1 MKTTTQK
8 QLAAT
13 QKAFKPILTYLEQ
26 QQKLAAALTALA
38 DKKAA
43 FETERQAIIRQA
55 GTIEAQSLL
64 GDSTP
69 EGEQAVVL
77 NLSALR
83 ERQERLQA
91 AEEALH
97 QQRAELE
104 QQLPAQLES
113 MTALLYELSET
124 YRTEL
129 EDEWRQTV
137 AQMNSIMFR
146 LYAVQSTIGTVT
158 GYTRS
163 LFEMEIPSLLDAS
176 TNLFRR
182 PIDTHA
188 LRNDVVAEAWKADNT
203 AVRLAEQLKLFGDS
217 KYRLE
222 QLERETKWR
231 AAS

>member
-13 QKAFKPILTYLEQ
+13 QKAFNPILTYLEQ
-26 QQKLAAALTALA
+26 QHKLAAALKVLA
-38 DKKAA
+38 DKKTT
-43 FETERQAIIRQA
+43 FEIERQTIIRQA

-69 EGEQAVVL
+69 EEEKAVAV

-83 ERQERLQA
+83 ERHERLQA

-137 AQMNSIMFR
+137 AHLNTIMFR
-146 LYAVQSTIGTVT
+146 LYAVQTTIGTAT

-163 LFEMEIPSLLDAS
+163 LFEIQIPSLLDTSA
-176 TNLFRR
+176 NLFRR

-188 LRNDVVAEAWKADNT
+188 LRNDIVAEEWKADS
-203 AVRLAEQLKLFGDS
+203 AAMQLAEQLKLFGDS
-217 KYRLE
+217 KYTLE
-222 QLERETKWR
+222 QLEREAKWR
-231 AAS
+231 SAS

>member
-1 MKTTTQK
+1 M
-8 QLAAT
+8 
-13 QKAFKPILTYLEQ
+13 
-26 QQKLAAALTALA
+26 
-38 DKKAA
+38 
-43 FETERQAIIRQA
+43 
-55 GTIEAQSLL
+55 
-64 GDSTP
+64 
-69 EGEQAVVL
+69 
-77 NLSALR
+77 
-83 ERQERLQA
+83 QA

-113 MTALLYELSET
+113 MTALLYELSAT

-137 AQMNSIMFR
+137 AHLNAIMFR
-146 LYAVQSTIGTVT
+146 LYAVQITVGTVT

-163 LFEMEIPSLLDAS
+163 LFEIQIPSLLDAS

-188 LRNDVVAEAWKADNT
+188 LRNDIVAEAWKADT
-203 AVRLAEQLKLFGDS
+203 AAMQLAEQLKLFGDS
-217 KYRLE
+217 KYTLE

>member
-26 QQKLAAALTALA
+26 QQKLASALKALA

-55 GTIEAQSLL
+55 GTLEAQSLL

-69 EGEQAVVL
+69 EGEQAVAV

-104 QQLPAQLES
+104 QQLPTQLES

>member
-26 QQKLAAALTALA
+26 QQKLAAALKALA

-55 GTIEAQSLL
+55 GTLDAQSLL

-69 EGEQAVVL
+69 EGEQAVAV

-113 MTALLYELSET
+113 MTVLLY
-124 YRTEL
+124 
-129 EDEWRQTV
+129 
-137 AQMNSIMFR
+137 
-146 LYAVQSTIGTVT
+146 
-158 GYTRS
+158 
-163 LFEMEIPSLLDAS
+163 
-176 TNLFRR
+176 
-182 PIDTHA
+182 
-188 LRNDVVAEAWKADNT
+188 
-203 AVRLAEQLKLFGDS
+203 
-217 KYRLE
+217 
-222 QLERETKWR
+222 
-231 AAS
+231 

>member
-26 QQKLAAALTALA
+26 QQKLAAALKALA
-38 DKKAA
+38 DKKTT
-43 FETERQAIIRQA
+43 FETERQTIIRQA

-69 EGEQAVVL
+69 EGEQTVAV

-113 MTALLYELSET
+113 LTALLYELSET

-137 AQMNSIMFR
+137 AHLNTIMFR
-146 LYAVQSTIGTVT
+146 LYAVQTTIGTAT

-163 LFEMEIPSLLDAS
+163 LFEIQIPSLLDTSA
-176 TNLFRR
+176 NLFRR

-188 LRNDVVAEAWKADNT
+188 LRNDIVAKEWKADSA
-203 AVRLAEQLKLFGDS
+203 AVHLAEQLKLFGDS
-217 KYRLE
+217 KYKLE

>member
-26 QQKLAAALTALA
+26 QQKLAAALKALA

-55 GTIEAQSLL
+55 GTLEAQSLL

-69 EGEQAVVL
+69 EGEQAVAV

-113 MTALLYELSET
+113 MTVLLYELSEA
-124 YRTEL
+124 YRTKL

-137 AQMNSIMFR
+137 AHLNAIMFR
-146 LYAVQSTIGTVT
+146 LYAVQITIGTVT

-163 LFEMEIPSLLDAS
+163 LFEMEIP
-176 TNLFRR
+176 
-182 PIDTHA
+182 
-188 LRNDVVAEAWKADNT
+188 
-203 AVRLAEQLKLFGDS
+203 
-217 KYRLE
+217 
-222 QLERETKWR
+222 
-231 AAS
+231 

>member
-26 QQKLAAALTALA
+26 QQKLAAALKALA
-38 DKKAA
+38 DKKTT
-43 FETERQAIIRQA
+43 FETERQTIIRQA

-69 EGEQAVVL
+69 EGEQTVAV

-83 ERQERLQA
+83 ERQKRLQA

-113 MTALLYELSET
+113 LTALLYELSET

-137 AQMNSIMFR
+137 AHLNTIMFR
-146 LYAVQSTIGTVT
+146 LYAVQTTIGTAT

-163 LFEMEIPSLLDAS
+163 LFEIQIPSLLDTSA
-176 TNLFRR
+176 NLFRR

-188 LRNDVVAEAWKADNT
+188 LRNDIVAEEWKADSA
-203 AVRLAEQLKLFGDS
+203 AVHLAEQLKLFGDS
-217 KYRLE
+217 KYKLE

>member
-26 QQKLAAALTALA
+26 HQKLAAALKALA

-55 GTIEAQSLL
+55 GTLEAQSLL

-69 EGEQAVVL
+69 EGEQAVAV
-77 NLSALR
+77 NLSTLR

-97 QQRAELE
+97 QQRAELQ
-104 QQLPAQLES
+104 QQLPAQMES
-113 MTALLYELSET
+113 MTALLFELSET

-137 AQMNSIMFR
+137 AHLNAITFR
-146 LYAVQSTIGTVT
+146 LYAVQITIGTVT

-188 LRNDVVAEAWKADNT
+188 LRNDVVAEAWKADST
-203 AVRLAEQLKLFGDS
+203 AVQLAEQLKLLGDS
-217 KYRLE
+217 KYKME

>member
-26 QQKLAAALTALA
+26 HHKLAAALKALA

-43 FETERQAIIRQA
+43 FDTERQTIIRQA

-69 EGEQAVVL
+69 EGEKAVAV

-83 ERQERLQA
+83 ERHERLQA

-137 AQMNSIMFR
+137 AHLNTIMFR
-146 LYAVQSTIGTVT
+146 LYAVQTTIGTAT

-163 LFEMEIPSLLDAS
+163 LFEIQIPSLLDTSA
-176 TNLFRR
+176 NLFRR

-188 LRNDVVAEAWKADNT
+188 LRNDIVAEEWKADSA
-203 AVRLAEQLKLFGDS
+203 AVHLAEQLKLFGDS
-217 KYRLE
+217 KYTLE

>member
-13 QKAFKPILTYLEQ
+13 QKAFKPILTYLGQ
-26 QQKLAAALTALA
+26 QEKLASALKALA

-43 FETERQAIIRQA
+43 FETERQVIIRQA
-55 GTIEAQSLL
+55 GTLEAQSLL

-69 EGEQAVVL
+69 EGEHAVAV

-113 MTALLYELSET
+113 MTVLLFELSET
-124 YRTEL
+124 YRAEL

-137 AQMNSIMFR
+137 AHLNAIMFR
-146 LYAVQSTIGTVT
+146 LYAVQTTIGTVT

-188 LRNDVVAEAWKADNT
+188 LRNDVVAEAWKADST
-203 AVRLAEQLKLFGDS
+203 AVHLAEQLKLFGDS

>member
-13 QKAFKPILTYLEQ
+13 QKAFKPILAYLEH
-26 QQKLAAALTALA
+26 QQKLAAALKALA

-55 GTIEAQSLL
+55 GTLEAQSLL

-69 EGEQAVVL
+69 EGEQAVAV

-97 QQRAELE
+97 QQQAELE

-113 MTALLYELSET
+113 MTVLLFELSEA
-124 YRTEL
+124 YRAEF
-129 EDEWRQTV
+129 EDEWQQTV
-137 AQMNSIMFR
+137 AHLNAIMFR
-146 LYAVQSTIGTVT
+146 LYAVQITIGTVT
-158 GYTRS
+158 GYTHS

-203 AVRLAEQLKLFGDS
+203 AVQLAELLKLFGDS
-217 KYRLE
+217 KYQLE

>member
-26 QQKLAAALTALA
+26 QQKLAAALKALA
-38 DKKAA
+38 DKKTT

-55 GTIEAQSLL
+55 GTLEAQSLL

-69 EGEQAVVL
+69 EGEQTVAV

-83 ERQERLQA
+83 ERHERLQA

-137 AQMNSIMFR
+137 AHLNAIMFR
-146 LYAVQSTIGTVT
+146 LYAVQTTIGTAT

-163 LFEMEIPSLLDAS
+163 LFEIQIPSLLDTSA
-176 TNLFRR
+176 NLFRR
-182 PIDTHA
+182 PIETHA
-188 LRNDVVAEAWKADNT
+188 LRNDIVAEAWKADT
-203 AVRLAEQLKLFGDS
+203 AAMQLAAQLKLFGDS
-217 KYRLE
+217 KYTLE

-231 AAS
+231 SAS

>member
-1 MKTTTQK
+1 M
-8 QLAAT
+8 
-13 QKAFKPILTYLEQ
+13 
-26 QQKLAAALTALA
+26 
-38 DKKAA
+38 
-43 FETERQAIIRQA
+43 
-55 GTIEAQSLL
+55 
-64 GDSTP
+64 P
-69 EGEQAVVL
+69 EGEQAVAV

-91 AEEALH
+91 AEEALY

-113 MTALLYELSET
+113 MTALLFELSEA

-137 AQMNSIMFR
+137 AHLNAIMFR
-146 LYAVQSTIGTVT
+146 LYAVQITIGTVT

-188 LRNDVVAEAWKADNT
+188 LRNDVVAEAWKADT
-203 AVRLAEQLKLFGDS
+203 AAVHLAEQLKLVGDS
-217 KYRLE
+217 KYKLE

>member
-26 QQKLAAALTALA
+26 HHKLAAALKALA

-43 FETERQAIIRQA
+43 FDTERQTIIRQA

-69 EGEQAVVL
+69 EGEKAVAV

-83 ERQERLQA
+83 ERHERLQA

-137 AQMNSIMFR
+137 AHLNTIMFR
-146 LYAVQSTIGTVT
+146 LYAVQTTIGTAT

-163 LFEMEIPSLLDAS
+163 LFEIQIPSLLDTSA
-176 TNLFRR
+176 NLFRR

-188 LRNDVVAEAWKADNT
+188 LRNDIVAEEWKADT
-203 AVRLAEQLKLFGDS
+203 AAMQLAEQLKLFGDS
-217 KYRLE
+217 KYKLE

>member
-1 MKTTTQK
+1 MKTNTQK

-26 QQKLAAALTALA
+26 QQKLAAALKALA

-69 EGEQAVVL
+69 EGEQAVAV
-77 NLSALR
+77 NLSTLR

-113 MTALLYELSET
+113 MTVLLFELSEA

-137 AQMNSIMFR
+137 AHLNAIMFR
-146 LYAVQSTIGTVT
+146 LYAVQITIGTVT

-176 TNLFRR
+176 ANLFRR

-188 LRNDVVAEAWKADNT
+188 LRNDIVAEAWKADT
-203 AVRLAEQLKLFGDS
+203 AAMQLAEQLKLFGDS
-217 KYRLE
+217 KYTLE

>member
-26 QQKLAAALTALA
+26 HHKLAAALKALA

-43 FETERQAIIRQA
+43 CDTERQTIIRQA
-55 GTIEAQSLL
+55 GTLEAQSLL
-64 GDSTP
+64 GDSTS
-69 EGEQAVVL
+69 EGEKAVAV

-83 ERQERLQA
+83 ERHERLQA
-91 AEEALH
+91 AEEALY

-113 MTALLYELSET
+113 MTALLFELSEA

-137 AQMNSIMFR
+137 AHLNAIMFR
-146 LYAVQSTIGTVT
+146 LYAVQITIGTVT

-163 LFEMEIPSLLDAS
+163 LFEMEIPSLLDANH
-176 TNLFRR
+176 NLFRR

-188 LRNDVVAEAWKADNT
+188 LRNDIVAEEWKADSA
-203 AVRLAEQLKLFGDS
+203 AVHLAEQLQLFGDS
-217 KYRLE
+217 KYKLE
-222 QLERETKWR
+222 QLERETTWR

>member
-26 QQKLAAALTALA
+26 QQKLASALKALA

-55 GTIEAQSLL
+55 GTLEAQSLL

-69 EGEQAVVL
+69 EGEQAVAV

-113 MTALLYELSET
+113 MTALLFELSET
-124 YRTEL
+124 YRTDL

-137 AQMNSIMFR
+137 AHLNAIMFR
-146 LYAVQSTIGTVT
+146 LYAVQITIGTVT

-163 LFEMEIPSLLDAS
+163 LFELQIPSLLDAS

-203 AVRLAEQLKLFGDS
+203 AVQLAEQLKLFGDS
-217 KYRLE
+217 KYQLQ

>member
-1 MKTTTQK
+1 MKTITQK

-26 QQKLAAALTALA
+26 QQKLAAAFKALT

-55 GTIEAQSLL
+55 GTLEAQSLL

-69 EGEQAVVL
+69 EGEQAVAV
-77 NLSALR
+77 NLSSLR

-91 AEEALH
+91 AEEALQ
-97 QQRAELE
+97 QQRSELE

-113 MTALLYELSET
+113 MTALLFELSEA

-129 EDEWRQTV
+129 EDELQQTV
-137 AQMNSIMFR
+137 AQMNSIIFR
-146 LYAVQSTIGTVT
+146 LYALHDGIGVVH
-158 GYTRS
+158 GYVRS
-163 LFEMEIPSLLDAS
+163 IFEMSIPSLLDGS
-176 TNLFRR
+176 NNLFRR
-182 PIDTHA
+182 PIDTHV
-188 LRNDVVAEAWKADNT
+188 LRNHVVAEAWKTDNA
-203 AVRLAEQLKLFGDS
+203 AVNLSEQLKLFKDS
-217 KYRLE
+217 KYKLQ
-222 QLERETKWR
+222 QLEREIQWR